1 MNNNGEQL
9 TFRDG
14 KEGDGSYRIPMSA
27 SDSVVRIANRQIE
40 WMVLYMSRRYAD
52 CGLIA
57 PKNNR
62 AVHCSFGSWVGFEDF
77 ILFAALLHLTS
88 SSKE

>member
-14 KEGDGSYRIPMSA
+14 KEGDGSYHVLISML
-27 SDSVVRIANRQIE
+27 DSVVRVANRQIE
-40 WMVLYMSRRYAD
+40 WMVLYMSCCYAD
-52 CGLIA
+52 CGLVA

-62 AVHCSFGSWVGFEDF
+62 AVHCSFGSWVGFEYF
-77 ILFAALLHLTS
+77 ILFAAL
-88 SSKE
+88 